1 MLQSPT
7 VSSAS
12 ILLAIITALYGL
24 FYPSI
29 KEVIDMALLQAPRE
43 LDNKELLTKA
53 DNVYTTRVKPLVVGT
68 TIILLIFVPECIN
81 QLILSART
89 FFEFGY
95 KGTVYEFTIAAFAA
109 VTLFTGFQTYNIWNA
124 AIKVY
129 KKREELRQVLNNSS
143 T

>member
-29 KEVIDMALLQAPRE
+29 KEVIDLVVFQSPRK

-53 DNVYTTRVKPLVVGT
+53 DNVYITKVKPLVIGT
-68 TIILLIFVPECIN
+68 TIILVIFVPECIN
-81 QLILSART
+81 QLMLSARA
-89 FFEFGY
+89 FCEFGY
-95 KGTVYEFTIAAFAA
+95 NGTVYEFTIAAFAA

-124 AIKVY
+124 AIKVC
-129 KKREELRQVLNNSS
+129 KKRKELKQVLN
-143 T
+143 TP